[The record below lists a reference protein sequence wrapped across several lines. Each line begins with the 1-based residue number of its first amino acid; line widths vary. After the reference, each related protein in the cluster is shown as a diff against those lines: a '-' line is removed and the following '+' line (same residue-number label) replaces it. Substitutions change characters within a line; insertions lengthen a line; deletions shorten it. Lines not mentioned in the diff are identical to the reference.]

1 MRTVMFGL
9 DGATYTVLDP
19 LMAAGV
25 MPNLASVCQ
34 RGTRSTLRSTPW
46 PITPQAWTT
55 LATGRSAGH
64 HGFTD
69 FIRLQF
75 GQHGPML
82 RFNTSIDNHCEA
94 LWHYVSRCGKRA
106 TVLNYIGLAPPQ
118 PINGHTMP
126 GFVPGRHLKRAS
138 YPPDLFQRLA
148 EVDGLDANVL
158 GLDLAAEREGLK
170 EMPPEQWLEW
180 IEHHLTREQAW
191 FEVLEHLMRY
201 EPSDLTMIVFDGVD
215 KLQHLAWRYLD
226 PALVPAN
233 PTAWEREVIA
243 KCHAY
248 FSQVDDFLGRTLK
261 LVGKWGRVFIASDH
275 GFTATTEVVYINRWL
290 QEAGYLQWKS
300 PVSEDEE
307 QSYVVNQ
314 LTRHLDLYDWNRTTA
329 FALTPS
335 SNGVYI
341 TNVAPEQYEA
351 FRDELAKG
359 LMSIRGADGGQ
370 IVVELKK
377 REEWFAGP
385 YMSHAPDLTLTL
397 RDHGFISVLN
407 ARQTVIPRTQ
417 PAGTHH
423 PDGVLL
429 GIGPGV
435 RSGAVLEMPLDILDV
450 APLLAH
456 SLNLEIP
463 ADYEGEFAGEIYESD
478 YLASDPP
485 RHAGGVKSASAV
497 ANCQLASRA
506 PRGDAKDA
514 SVELDEV
521 DEEILVDR
529 LRSLGY
535 IE

>member
-1 MRTVMFGL
+1 MFGL
-9 DGATYTVLDP
+9 DGATFTVLDP

-25 MPNLASVCQ
+25 MPNLRRVCEG
-34 RGTRSTLRSTPW
+34 GTRATLGSTPW

-75 GQHGPML
+75 SQQGPLL

-94 LWHYVSRCGKRA
+94 LWHYASRCGKRA

-118 PINGHTMP
+118 KVNGHTMP
-126 GFVPGRHLKRAS
+126 GFVPGRHIKRAS
-138 YPPDLFQRLA
+138 YPPDLFQRLSA
-148 EVDGLDANVL
+148 VEGLDANIL
-158 GLDLAAEREGLK
+158 GLDMAAERQGLK
-170 EMPPEQWLEW
+170 EMPADQWIPW
-180 IEHHLTREQAW
+180 IDHHLTRERAW
-191 FEVLEHLMRY
+191 FAVLEHLMRH

-226 PALVPAN
+226 PALVPAR

-243 KCHAY
+243 RCHAY
-248 FSQVDDFLGRTLK
+248 FAQVDAFLGRTLE
-261 LVGKWGRVFIASDH
+261 LVGRWGRIFIASDH

-290 QEAGYLQWKS
+290 CEHGYLQWKK
-300 PVSEDEE
+300 PVAEDEE
-307 QSYVVNQ
+307 QTYVVNQ
-314 LTRHLDLYDWNRTTA
+314 LTRHLDLYDWQRTTA

-335 SNGVYI
+335 SNGVYV
-341 TNVAPEQYEA
+341 TNVAAADYEA
-351 FRDELAKG
+351 FRDKLIDG
-359 LMSIRGADGGQ
+359 LMTIRGADGGQ
-370 IVVELKK
+370 IVTQAMK

-385 YMSHAPDLTLTL
+385 YMSHAPDITLRL
-397 RDHGFISVLN
+397 RDHGFFSVLN
-407 ARQTVIPRTQ
+407 ARDTVIPRPQ

-429 GIGPGV
+429 GIGPGM
-435 RSGAVLEMPLDILDV
+435 REGSALDSPLNILDV

-456 SLNLEIP
+456 SVGLEIP
-463 ADYEGEFAGEIYESD
+463 AEYEGRFASEFYETD

-485 RHAGGVKSASAV
+485 RVASAV
-497 ANCQLASRA
+497 GWDESASPTNLAPAHTHPPAASNGHAPAQLD
-506 PRGDAKDA
+506 DA
-514 SVELDEV
+514 DEQ
-521 DEEILVDR
+521 ILVER